1 MKRLFQW
8 LFRLIEG
15 VVIVVSVIMC
25 LVVFFQ
31 VILRYILDQPFG
43 WTEELGRVTFLIF
56 VMLGAALAYRDD
68 RHLGLDILE
77 IRLPPHYRLFS
88 VAIKRILVIVFAVVM
103 IQQGVNLINALFA
116 KTPILGIHFSNLY
129 LIFPFTM
136 TLILILAM
144 IQFYK
149 DVQQIIQYWQGGG
162 KASNLSLSLTHPT
175 EINKGAHLD

>member
-15 VVIVVSVIMC
+15 IVFVVSVIMC

-43 WTEELGRVTFLIF
+43 WTEELGRITFLIF
-56 VMLGAALAYRDD
+56 VMLGAALAYRDN

-77 IRLPPHYRLFS
+77 IRLPYHFRLFS
-88 VAIKRILVIVFAVVM
+88 VAIKRILVIIFAVVM
-103 IQQGVNLINALFA
+103 IQQGINLVNSLFA
-116 KTPILGIHFSNLY
+116 KTPILGIHFSDLY

-136 TLILILAM
+136 ALILILAV
-144 IQFYK
+144 IQLYK
-149 DVQQIIQYWQGGG
+149 DIRQIMQYWQSGG
-162 KASNLSLSLTHPT
+162 KDSVLSPSGGYPANRDK
-175 EINKGAHLD
+175 EAHLD

>member
-1 MKRLFQW
+1 MKRLFHW

-15 VVIVVSVIMC
+15 VVIIVCVIMS

-43 WTEELGRVTFLIF
+43 WTEELGRVTFLVF

-68 RHLGLDILE
+68 RHLGLDLLE
-77 IRLPPHYRLFS
+77 IRLPAHYRLFF

-103 IQQGVNLINALFA
+103 IQQGFNLVNFLFA
-116 KTPILGIHFSNLY
+116 RTPILGIPFSKLY

-136 TLILILAM
+136 TLILILAV

-149 DVQQIIQYWQGGG
+149 DIQRIIQYLQGGE
-162 KASNLSLSLTHPT
+162 KPSTLQPSLAHPG
-175 EINKGAHLD
+175 EYDKGAHLD

>member
-1 MKRLFQW
+1 M
-8 LFRLIEG
+8 
-15 VVIVVSVIMC
+15 IVVSVIMC

-43 WTEELGRVTFLIF
+43 WTEELGRVAFLIF

-103 IQQGVNLINALFA
+103 IQQGVNLIISLFA

-144 IQFYK
+144 IQFYR
-149 DVQQIIQYWQGGG
+149 DVQQIIQYWRGGG
-162 KASNLSLSLTHPT
+162 RASNLRPSLTHPT